1 MRSLASEINNIR
13 PLSSTSAINK
23 LIALL
28 DRRKTDLTPALDFTI
43 CCMINNIM
51 LEQYYHEQLLAKL
64 EDSKSKIKVNH
75 ETLISIQEA
84 IEKNRMNGLL
94 APNNPSDPI
103 NKAIKISKMG
113 TTDRNIG
120 DQEYEHGLSDW

>member
-1 MRSLASEINNIR
+1 MRSLASEINDIR
-13 PLSSTSAINK
+13 PLSSMSAINK

-28 DRRKTDLTPALDFTI
+28 ERRKTDLTPAMDFTI
-43 CCMINNIM
+43 CCMINNSM
-51 LEQYYHEQLLAKL
+51 LEQYYHEQLLEKL
-64 EDSKSKIKVNH
+64 EDLKSKIKVNH
-75 ETLISIQEA
+75 EALISIQEA

-94 APNNPSDPI
+94 APNNPNDPI
-103 NKAIKISKMG
+103 NKAIKISKME